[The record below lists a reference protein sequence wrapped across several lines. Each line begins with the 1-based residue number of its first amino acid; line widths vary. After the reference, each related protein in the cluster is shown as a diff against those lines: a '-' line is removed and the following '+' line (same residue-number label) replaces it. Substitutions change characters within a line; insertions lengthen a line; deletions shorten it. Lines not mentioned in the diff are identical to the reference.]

1 MESFPTG
8 LFKGPYFGKVSSSA
22 YYTPENT
29 AIKRWKYEVEI
40 VEFGADDWNDHVV
53 PSVVSDVLNVF
64 ESANTS
70 TVSMGIAHSALPGT
84 YELQPVPNST
94 VVPIW
99 LSPIGAFLMW
109 PNQFDG
115 VCA

>member
-1 MESFPTG
+1 MEAFPTG

-40 VEFGADDWNDHVV
+40 VEFGGDDWNDHDV

-64 ESANTS
+64 ESGNTS
-70 TVSMGIAHSALPGT
+70 TFSMGIDQTNLPGT
-84 YELQPVPNST
+84 YQLKPCPEDT

-99 LSPIGAFLMW
+99 ISPIGAFLMW

-115 VCA
+115 EC